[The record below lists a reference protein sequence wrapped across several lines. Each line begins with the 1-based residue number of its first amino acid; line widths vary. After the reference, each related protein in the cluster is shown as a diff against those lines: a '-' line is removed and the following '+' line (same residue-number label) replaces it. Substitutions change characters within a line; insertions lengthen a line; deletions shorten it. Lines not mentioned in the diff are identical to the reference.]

1 MKGKRLLSLLLCLVM
16 VLGLLPTSVFA
27 DSESSLGE
35 NDVYKLQIL
44 TYSEKN
50 GKVVPTTQL
59 MDRARSS
66 VTLKRWDTDTN
77 GIKEETLP
85 LTGYNG
91 TATGKVMKDPNYTV
105 SMTIYPAEGYKFAD
119 TNSVRLYIGAGAT
132 FNATDCCN
140 YETKVNDD
148 GSRTYTFKYTEKIG
162 EAVATINNGALFFL
176 FSFVPL
182 DETDVYKLQI
192 LTYSEKNGKVA
203 PTTQLMDRARS
214 SVTLKRWDTDTNG
227 IKEETLP
234 LTGYNGTATGK
245 VMKDPNYTVS
255 MTIYP
260 AEGYKFADTN
270 SVRLYIG
277 AGATFNAT
285 DCCNYET
292 KVNSDGSRTYT
303 FKYTEEIGEAV
314 ATVNNGAL
322 FFLFS
327 FEEDKETP
335 LGADDV
341 YKLQIQSYS
350 EVNGSVRPTPGNMDK
365 DRSSVTLK
373 YWNTEKNDIDEKTVF
388 LKDYSSTY
396 TGKVMKDP
404 NYTVSM
410 TIYPKEGYKF
420 ADTDSVRLYIGAAL
434 TFEATDCCNY
444 ETKVN
449 SDGSRTYTFKYTEE
463 IGEAVATIN
472 NGALFFLFSFEEGE
486 STQLGAKD
494 VYKLQIQSYSEVNG
508 SVRPTPGNMDKDRSS
523 VTLKYW
529 NTEKNDIDEKTVFL
543 KDYSSTYTGKV
554 MKDPNYT
561 VSMTIYPKEGYKFAD
576 TDSVRLYIG
585 AALTFEAT
593 DCCNYETKVNSDGS
607 RTYTFKYTEEIEKAV
622 ATINNGA
629 LFFLFSFEEAP
640 QYVVE
645 YYPITGHYDKP
656 VKLNVTAG
664 TRAPLLTQEQLD
676 KVDKVYFEKVKIPAW
691 RSEMPRTTTT
701 DYIYTGES
709 YTDAESM
716 PVINGYTKL
725 YAENTIEPG
734 TLIPAEYRFLNLQK
748 PVQAKWMFN
757 FETWRYNFK
766 ENHAEAV
773 GTDQKKVTFEIPV
786 GTPIGED
793 RMLQFTKY
801 SALKATN
808 DALTVPKHDA
818 VISKWTYQE
827 DTDTYLPFT
836 RDTVI
841 PVYRALRSLL
851 QGNSILYLTANVTYS
866 CELTFNTNRDDLT
879 IDPYRYEVTTT
890 SNASTPAAKL
900 TAEKINEINDK
911 IATVTDKVFEGWYL
925 KANFAQDSKV
935 DIAGSKFLLYSDVD
949 LYAKW
954 VDPNT
959 ITYDLTYKGE
969 DVTVEN
975 ADAYKP
981 YIVGAGAYLT
991 EPARPVATGS
1001 QAGKLAF
1008 MGWYKD
1014 KAHQIPWN
1022 FKQNAVNAPTTLYA
1036 KWVKATPL
1044 TIQFKKYDPDDLGK
1058 LEDVR
1063 SVTVPV
1069 AAGYT
1074 FGTLPDLPNS
1084 TEGEYVVGKDR
1095 DIKYTGWR
1103 FRSGDAEPPLT
1114 SDMDLS
1120 EYGLDATKTLE
1131 VYTVY
1136 DTRFTFTFDTGEG
1149 GPTPKAQEVTA
1160 VDGKAVG
1167 KAKVPTED
1175 ISRAGYDFGGWYADS
1190 AGNTEFVFT
1199 EEYDKNTTIYA
1210 KWNAQTACK
1219 VTFDL
1224 SNVPGATVELR
1235 ERKTDG
1241 TTSLVSHSNKTDTT
1255 VIYNLKRGSYF
1266 YTCSAPNYMSRT
1278 EPLTIDV
1285 NTDPELEIQIS
1296 LTPFISVSKVSLS
1309 ASQVMKSQNY
1319 NLDKLTVIEPAN
1331 ATRKSV
1337 TSWELKESYD
1347 GVTLNANVLSIDANC
1362 ALEQIVLTAT
1372 VTNGKLSQDGT
1383 SQEDFVQENIKL
1395 SIIPY
1400 VPTISF
1406 RNGKTAP
1413 SVLTKQLPEDR
1424 QTNSG
1429 GKLTL
1434 TKTDEPEATGYDFA
1448 GWYLDEDC
1456 TEAQKWDAAHIFET
1470 DSILYAKWV
1479 KKTIEITVTFS
1490 DGGSQT
1496 KTEKHNAGE
1505 SLVLPANMFTKK
1517 DHIFVAWEL
1526 PDKTTQTATSSIAA
1540 LPESDVT
1547 YTATWKEINS
1557 SITKE
1562 DITQSLLGI
1571 TDKNAADHKQQLI
1584 AARDALM
1591 AGSAT
1596 KTDATLIRD
1605 LSDLFEDAGL
1615 GPVEIAG
1622 DAKDGVSEVGAIL
1635 SSDGAKVILNV
1646 NKQAT
1651 PGKTLPETYQNA
1663 EYTATWY
1670 SLSMTV
1676 GGTTTDPKVPVILTM
1691 PIPAALSKMAADTIR
1706 VLLYKGAATE
1716 PVVMT
1721 PTVNGSNLTFAYD
1734 GNGQLAFVGK
1744 SISDAAD
1751 TRVTALEMR
1760 YNGTKMGNVEQDASG
1775 NFTVTLPSTTSE
1787 SVLQSLSDGINSKW
1801 MTYMTVAPQAKVA
1814 TAESTTGF
1822 DAEYWAKTG
1831 VALTYSLTSANKYSA
1846 TRSFTVTAGDGTTT
1860 RTFTVTVRKITD
1872 ADRTY
1877 KIAVANISGGTVT
1890 ATPNPAAA
1898 GEEVTLTIEPNDGK
1912 KLVAGSL
1919 SYCLQS
1925 AGAKSVPIDENTRT
1939 FIMPAGDININAQFE
1954 DDASAPIK
1962 NPPQIT
1968 AFMIN
1973 GVSAVI
1979 NQDTKVITII
1989 LPYGTD
1995 LKHVA
2000 PTIVTANASKVE
2012 PSSAQRVDL
2021 STPKAYRVY
2030 ASNGAYVTYTVTAY
2044 TEEPSPTQSLWEKL
2058 QNQIN
2063 NTPNWWELAE
2073 YQKKT
2078 GYYR

>member
-1 MKGKRLLSLLLCLVM
+1 MC
-16 VLGLLPTSVFA
+16 
-27 DSESSLGE
+27 D
-35 NDVYKLQIL
+35 
-44 TYSEKN
+44 
-50 GKVVPTTQL
+50 
-59 MDRARSS
+59 
-66 VTLKRWDTDTN
+66 
-77 GIKEETLP
+77 
-85 LTGYNG
+85 
-91 TATGKVMKDPNYTV
+91 
-105 SMTIYPAEGYKFAD
+105 
-119 TNSVRLYIGAGAT
+119 
-132 FNATDCCN
+132 
-140 YETKVNDD
+140 
-148 GSRTYTFKYTEKIG
+148 
-162 EAVATINNGALFFL
+162 
-176 FSFVPL
+176 
-182 DETDVYKLQI
+182 
-192 LTYSEKNGKVA
+192 
-203 PTTQLMDRARS
+203 
-214 SVTLKRWDTDTNG
+214 
-227 IKEETLP
+227 
-234 LTGYNGTATGK
+234 
-245 VMKDPNYTVS
+245 
-255 MTIYP
+255 
-260 AEGYKFADTN
+260 
-270 SVRLYIG
+270 
-277 AGATFNAT
+277 
-285 DCCNYET
+285 
-292 KVNSDGSRTYT
+292 
-303 FKYTEEIGEAV
+303 
-314 ATVNNGAL
+314 
-322 FFLFS
+322 
-327 FEEDKETP
+327 
-335 LGADDV
+335 
-341 YKLQIQSYS
+341 
-350 EVNGSVRPTPGNMDK
+350 
-365 DRSSVTLK
+365 
-373 YWNTEKNDIDEKTVF
+373 
-388 LKDYSSTY
+388 
-396 TGKVMKDP
+396 
-404 NYTVSM
+404 
-410 TIYPKEGYKF
+410 
-420 ADTDSVRLYIGAAL
+420 
-434 TFEATDCCNY
+434 
-444 ETKVN
+444 
-449 SDGSRTYTFKYTEE
+449 
-463 IGEAVATIN
+463 
-472 NGALFFLFSFEEGE
+472 
-486 STQLGAKD
+486 
-494 VYKLQIQSYSEVNG
+494 
-508 SVRPTPGNMDKDRSS
+508 
-523 VTLKYW
+523 
-529 NTEKNDIDEKTVFL
+529 
-543 KDYSSTYTGKV
+543 
-554 MKDPNYT
+554 
-561 VSMTIYPKEGYKFAD
+561 
-576 TDSVRLYIG
+576 
-585 AALTFEAT
+585 
-593 DCCNYETKVNSDGS
+593 
-607 RTYTFKYTEEIEKAV
+607 
-622 ATINNGA
+622 
-629 LFFLFSFEEAP
+629 
-640 QYVVE
+640 VE
-645 YYPITGHYDKP
+645 YYPITGNYQRS
-656 VKLNVTAG
+656 VKLKVMAG
-664 TRAPLLTQEQLD
+664 TRAPLLTQAQLD
-676 KVDKVYFEKVKIPAW
+676 KVDSDTVYFSKVTIPAW
-691 RSEMPRTTTT
+691 RSKMPTRTTT
-701 DYIYTGES
+701 DYIYNGER

-716 PVINGYTKL
+716 PIINGYTKL

-734 TLIPAEYRFLNLQK
+734 TLIPAEYRFYNLKK
-748 PVQAKWMFN
+748 PVQAKSMFN
-757 FETWRYNFK
+757 FETWRYNVK
-766 ENHAEAV
+766 ENRAEQV
-773 GTDQKKVTFEIPV
+773 LQTEQNKFTFEIPV
-786 GTPIGED
+786 GQPIGED

-801 SALKATN
+801 SELKATN
-808 DALTVPKHDA
+808 GALTVPKYDA
-818 VISKWTYQE
+818 IISKWTYQE
-827 DTDTYLPFT
+827 NTDTYLPFT
-836 RDTVI
+836 KDTVI
-841 PVYRALRSLL
+841 PVYRALRSLQ
-851 QGNSILYLTANVTYS
+851 QGYRILYLTANVTYS
-866 CELTFNTNRDDLT
+866 CELTFHTNREDLT
-879 IDPYRYEVTTT
+879 IEPYKYEVITN

-900 TAEKINEINDK
+900 TAEKIDEINDK

-925 KANFAQDSKV
+925 KDNFALDSKV
-935 DIAGSKFLLYSDVD
+935 DITSSKFYLYSDVD

-954 VDPNT
+954 VNPNT
-959 ITYDLTYKGE
+959 ITYDLTYNGE

-975 ADAYKP
+975 ADAYKT

-1014 KAHQIPWN
+1014 EARHISWN
-1022 FKQNAVNAPTTLYA
+1022 FKQNAVNTSTTLYA
-1036 KWVKATPL
+1036 KWVEATPL

-1058 LEDVR
+1058 LENVR

-1069 AAGYT
+1069 VEGYT
-1074 FGTLPDLPNS
+1074 FGTLPDLPNAD
-1084 TEGEYVVGKDR
+1084 EGEYVEGTLR
-1095 DIKYTGWR
+1095 GIKYTGWR
-1103 FRSGDAEPPLT
+1103 FRSGDAEIPLT

-1120 EYGLDATKTLE
+1120 TYGLDTTKTLE
-1131 VYTVY
+1131 VYTAY

-1149 GPTPKAQEVTA
+1149 GPTPKAQVVAKEN
-1160 VDGKAVG
+1160 GKASA
-1167 KAKVPTED
+1167 KATKPAENP
-1175 ISRAGYDFGGWYADS
+1175 SRAGYDFGGWYKDA
-1190 AGNTEFVFT
+1190 AGNTKFLFAGEKDA

-1210 KWNAQTACK
+1210 KWESQPEYTL
-1219 VTFDL
+1219 TFDL
-1224 SNVPGATVELR
+1224 TATPGATVVLKLDG
-1235 ERKTDG
+1235 KTISQDSSSSTATAVTYKLQRG
-1241 TTSLVSHSNKTDTT
+1241 TYT
-1255 VIYNLKRGSYF
+1255 
-1266 YTCSAPNYMSRT
+1266 YTCSAKNYLSQT
-1278 EPLTIDV
+1278 GTLTIDALS
-1285 NTDPELEIQIS
+1285 DKEITIPVK
-1296 LTPFISVSKVSLS
+1296 LVAFVPVTKVSLKTN
-1309 ASQVMKSQNY
+1309 QVMKNKSH
-1319 NLDKLTVIEPAN
+1319 NLDTMAVITPDN
-1331 ATRKSV
+1331 ATNQNITWALAGTYS
-1337 TSWELKESYD
+1337 
-1347 GVTLNANVLSIDANC
+1347 GVTLDDNLLKIDAGC
-1362 ALEQIVLTAT
+1362 TETQVTLTAT
-1372 VTNGKLSQDGT
+1372 VANGKLSEDGT
-1383 SQEDFVQENIKL
+1383 SQEAFVQENINL

-1406 RNGKTAP
+1406 RNGKMAP
-1413 SVLTKQLPEDR
+1413 SVLTKQLPEDK
-1424 QTNSG
+1424 QTNSD

-1434 TKTDEPEATGYDFA
+1434 TKTDDPEAAGYDFG

-1456 TEAQKWDAAHIFET
+1456 TEVQKWDAAHVFKA

-1479 KKTIEITVTFS
+1479 KQTIEITVTFS
-1490 DGGSQT
+1490 DGGSQK

-1591 AGSAT
+1591 AGSTT
-1596 KTDATLIRD
+1596 KTDATLILD

-1691 PIPAALSKMAADTIR
+1691 PIPAALSKMATDTIR
-1706 VLLYKGAATE
+1706 VLLYKGSATE

-1801 MTYMTVAPQAKVA
+1801 MTYMTVAPQAKVKPA
-1814 TAESTTGF
+1814 GGGEQT
-1822 DAEYWAKTG
+1822 AEYWAKTG
-1831 VALTYSLTSANKYSA
+1831 VALTYALDSSNKYSA
-1846 TRSFTVTAGDGTTT
+1846 TRKFTAIASDGTT
-1860 RTFTVTVRKITD
+1860 RDFTVTVKKITD

-1877 KIAVANISGGTVT
+1877 KIAVSNISGGTVT
-1890 ATPNPAAA
+1890 ASPNPAAA
-1898 GEEVTLTIEPNDGK
+1898 GEEVKLTIEPNDGK
-1912 KLVAGSL
+1912 KLIAGSL

-1954 DDASAPIK
+1954 DDANAPIK

-2021 STPKAYRVY
+2021 STPKAYKVY

-2063 NTPNWWELAE
+2063 SNPNWWELAE

>member
-105 SMTIYPAEGYKFAD
+105 SMTIYPAAGYKFAD

-140 YETKVNDD
+140 YETKVNSD
-148 GSRTYTFKYTEKIG
+148 GSRTYTFKYTKEIG
-162 EAVATINNGALFFL
+162 EAVAKVKNGALFFL

-192 LTYSEKNGKVA
+192 QSYSEVNGSVR
-203 PTTQLMDRARS
+203 PTPGNMDKDRS
-214 SVTLKRWDTDTNG
+214 SVTLRYWDTATNG

-260 AEGYKFADTN
+260 AAGYKFADTN

-303 FKYTEEIGEAV
+303 FKYTEEIG
-314 ATVNNGAL
+314 
-322 FFLFS
+322 
-327 FEEDKETP
+327 
-335 LGADDV
+335 
-341 YKLQIQSYS
+341 
-350 EVNGSVRPTPGNMDK
+350 
-365 DRSSVTLK
+365 
-373 YWNTEKNDIDEKTVF
+373 
-388 LKDYSSTY
+388 
-396 TGKVMKDP
+396 
-404 NYTVSM
+404 
-410 TIYPKEGYKF
+410 
-420 ADTDSVRLYIGAAL
+420 
-434 TFEATDCCNY
+434 
-444 ETKVN
+444 
-449 SDGSRTYTFKYTEE
+449 
-463 IGEAVATIN
+463 
-472 NGALFFLFSFEEGE
+472 
-486 STQLGAKD
+486 
-494 VYKLQIQSYSEVNG
+494 
-508 SVRPTPGNMDKDRSS
+508 
-523 VTLKYW
+523 
-529 NTEKNDIDEKTVFL
+529 
-543 KDYSSTYTGKV
+543 
-554 MKDPNYT
+554 
-561 VSMTIYPKEGYKFAD
+561 
-576 TDSVRLYIG
+576 
-585 AALTFEAT
+585 
-593 DCCNYETKVNSDGS
+593 
-607 RTYTFKYTEEIEKAV
+607 KAV
-622 ATINNGA
+622 ATITNGA

-645 YYPITGHYDKP
+645 YYPITGHYDKS

-716 PVINGYTKL
+716 PVINRYTKL
-725 YAENTIEPG
+725 YAENTIKPG
-734 TLIPAEYRFLNLQK
+734 TLIPAEYRFYNLQK
-748 PVQAKWMFN
+748 PVQAKWMYN
-757 FETWRYNFK
+757 AETWRYNFK
-766 ENHAEAV
+766 ESHAEAV

-786 GTPIGED
+786 GTTIGED
-793 RMLQFTKY
+793 RMLRFTKY
-801 SALKATN
+801 SELKTTN
-808 DALTVPKHDA
+808 DALTVPKYDA

-836 RDTVI
+836 KDTVI

-866 CELTFNTNRDDLT
+866 CELTFHTNRAGLT
-879 IDPYRYEVTTT
+879 IEPYEYEVTTK

-900 TAEKINEINDK
+900 TAEKIKEINDK
-911 IATVTDKVFEGWYL
+911 IAKVTDKVFEGWYL
-925 KANFAQDSKV
+925 KANFALDSKV
-935 DIAGSKFLLYSDVD
+935 DITSSNFYLYSDVD
-949 LYAKW
+949 LYANW

-959 ITYDLTYKGE
+959 ITYDLTYNGK

-975 ADAYKP
+975 ADVYKQ
-981 YIVGAGAYLT
+981 YIVGKGAYLT

-1008 MGWYKD
+1008 MGWYTDEARKT
-1014 KAHQIPWN
+1014 PWN
-1022 FKQNAVNAPTTLYA
+1022 FKQNAVNTSTTLHA
-1036 KWVKATPL
+1036 KWVEATPL
-1044 TIQFKKYDPDDLGK
+1044 TIQFKKYDPDNLGK

-1069 AAGYT
+1069 VEGYT
-1074 FGTLPDLPNS
+1074 FGTLPDLPNAD
-1084 TEGEYVVGKDR
+1084 EGEYVEGTLR
-1095 DIKYTGWR
+1095 GIKYTGWR
-1103 FRSGDAEPPLT
+1103 FRSGDAETPLT

-1120 EYGLDATKTLE
+1120 AYGLDATKTLE

-1175 ISRAGYDFGGWYADS
+1175 ISCAGYDFGGWYADS

-1241 TTSLVSHSNKTDTT
+1241 TTSLVPHSNKTDTT

-1309 ASQVMKSQNY
+1309 ASQVMKSKNY

-1337 TSWELKESYD
+1337 TSWELKESYE

-1372 VTNGKLSQDGT
+1372 VANGKLSEDGT
-1383 SQEDFVQENIKL
+1383 SQEAFVQENINL

-1413 SVLTKQLPEDR
+1413 NVLTKPLPEDM
-1424 QTNSG
+1424 QTNSD

-1434 TKTDEPEATGYDFA
+1434 TASNNPEATGYDFA

-1456 TEAQKWDAAHIFET
+1456 TEAQKWDAAHVFEA

-1496 KTEKHNAGE
+1496 KTETHNAGE
-1505 SLVLPANMFTKK
+1505 SLILPPIMFTKAG
-1517 DHIFVAWEL
+1517 HIFAAWEL
-1526 PDKTTQTATSSIAA
+1526 PNKTTQTAGSSIAA
-1540 LPESDVT
+1540 LPENDVT
-1547 YTATWKEINS
+1547 YTATWTAIGN
-1557 SITKE
+1557 SITKG
-1562 DITQSLLGI
+1562 DIENSILGI
-1571 TDKNAADHKQQLI
+1571 TDKNAADHKPQLI
-1584 AARDALM
+1584 TARDALM
-1591 AGSAT
+1591 AGSTT

-1605 LSDLFEDAGL
+1605 LSDLFEDAEI

-1651 PGKTLPETYQNA
+1651 PGKTLPEAYQNA
-1663 EYTATWY
+1663 EYTAAWY

-1691 PIPAALSKMAADTIR
+1691 PIPAALSKMATDTIR

-1734 GNGQLAFVGK
+1734 GNGQLAFVSK

-1760 YNGTKMGNVEQDASG
+1760 YNGTKMGNVEQDANG

-1860 RTFTVTVRKITD
+1860 RNFTVTVKKITD

-1898 GEEVTLTIEPNDGK
+1898 GEEVKLTVEPNDGK
-1912 KLVAGSL
+1912 KLIAGSL

-1979 NQDTKVITII
+1979 NHDTKAITII

-2012 PSSAQRVDL
+2012 PSSAQRVNL

-2063 NTPNWWELAE
+2063 SNPNWWELAE

-2078 GYYR
+2078 GYYK

>member
-105 SMTIYPAEGYKFAD
+105 SMTIYPAA
-119 TNSVRLYIGAGAT
+119 
-132 FNATDCCN
+132 
-140 YETKVNDD
+140 
-148 GSRTYTFKYTEKIG
+148 
-162 EAVATINNGALFFL
+162 
-176 FSFVPL
+176 
-182 DETDVYKLQI
+182 
-192 LTYSEKNGKVA
+192 
-203 PTTQLMDRARS
+203 
-214 SVTLKRWDTDTNG
+214 
-227 IKEETLP
+227 
-234 LTGYNGTATGK
+234 
-245 VMKDPNYTVS
+245 
-255 MTIYP
+255 
-260 AEGYKFADTN
+260 GYKFADTN

-303 FKYTEEIGEAV
+303 FKYTEEIG
-314 ATVNNGAL
+314 
-322 FFLFS
+322 
-327 FEEDKETP
+327 
-335 LGADDV
+335 
-341 YKLQIQSYS
+341 
-350 EVNGSVRPTPGNMDK
+350 
-365 DRSSVTLK
+365 
-373 YWNTEKNDIDEKTVF
+373 
-388 LKDYSSTY
+388 
-396 TGKVMKDP
+396 
-404 NYTVSM
+404 
-410 TIYPKEGYKF
+410 
-420 ADTDSVRLYIGAAL
+420 
-434 TFEATDCCNY
+434 
-444 ETKVN
+444 
-449 SDGSRTYTFKYTEE
+449 
-463 IGEAVATIN
+463 
-472 NGALFFLFSFEEGE
+472 
-486 STQLGAKD
+486 
-494 VYKLQIQSYSEVNG
+494 
-508 SVRPTPGNMDKDRSS
+508 
-523 VTLKYW
+523 
-529 NTEKNDIDEKTVFL
+529 
-543 KDYSSTYTGKV
+543 
-554 MKDPNYT
+554 
-561 VSMTIYPKEGYKFAD
+561 
-576 TDSVRLYIG
+576 
-585 AALTFEAT
+585 
-593 DCCNYETKVNSDGS
+593 
-607 RTYTFKYTEEIEKAV
+607 KAV
-622 ATINNGA
+622 ATITNGA

-645 YYPITGHYDKP
+645 YYPITGHYDKS

-716 PVINGYTKL
+716 PVINRYTKL
-725 YAENTIEPG
+725 YAENTIKPG
-734 TLIPAEYRFLNLQK
+734 TLIPAEYRFYNLQK
-748 PVQAKWMFN
+748 PVQAKWMYN
-757 FETWRYNFK
+757 AETWRYNFK
-766 ENHAEAV
+766 ESHAEAV

-786 GTPIGED
+786 GTTIGED
-793 RMLQFTKY
+793 RMLRFTKY
-801 SALKATN
+801 SELKTTN
-808 DALTVPKHDA
+808 DALTVPKYDA

-836 RDTVI
+836 KDTVI

-866 CELTFNTNRDDLT
+866 CELTFHTNRAGLT
-879 IDPYRYEVTTT
+879 IEPYEYEVTTK

-900 TAEKINEINDK
+900 TAEKIKEINDK
-911 IATVTDKVFEGWYL
+911 IAKVTDKVFEGWYL
-925 KANFAQDSKV
+925 KANFALDSKV
-935 DIAGSKFLLYSDVD
+935 DITSSNFYLYSDVD
-949 LYAKW
+949 LYANW

-959 ITYDLTYKGE
+959 ITYDLTYNGK

-975 ADAYKP
+975 ADVYKQ
-981 YIVGAGAYLT
+981 YIVGKGAYLT

-1008 MGWYKD
+1008 MGWYTDEARKT
-1014 KAHQIPWN
+1014 PWN
-1022 FKQNAVNAPTTLYA
+1022 FKQNAVNTSTTLHA
-1036 KWVKATPL
+1036 KWVEATPL
-1044 TIQFKKYDPDDLGK
+1044 TIQFKKYDPDNLGK

-1069 AAGYT
+1069 VEGYT
-1074 FGTLPDLPNS
+1074 FGTLPDLPNAD
-1084 TEGEYVVGKDR
+1084 EGEYVEGTLR
-1095 DIKYTGWR
+1095 GIKYTGWR
-1103 FRSGDAEPPLT
+1103 FRSGDAETPLT

-1120 EYGLDATKTLE
+1120 AYGLDATKTLE

-1175 ISRAGYDFGGWYADS
+1175 ISCAGYDFGGWYADS

-1241 TTSLVSHSNKTDTT
+1241 TTSLVPHSNKTDTT

-1309 ASQVMKSQNY
+1309 ASQVMKSKNY

-1337 TSWELKESYD
+1337 TSWELKESYE

-1372 VTNGKLSQDGT
+1372 VANGKLSEDGT
-1383 SQEDFVQENIKL
+1383 SQEAFVQENINL

-1413 SVLTKQLPEDR
+1413 NVLTKPLPEDM
-1424 QTNSG
+1424 QTNSD

-1434 TKTDEPEATGYDFA
+1434 TASNNPEATGYDFA

-1456 TEAQKWDAAHIFET
+1456 TEAQKWDAAHVFEA

-1496 KTEKHNAGE
+1496 KTETHNAGE
-1505 SLVLPANMFTKK
+1505 SLILPPIMFTKAG
-1517 DHIFVAWEL
+1517 HIFAAWEL
-1526 PDKTTQTATSSIAA
+1526 PNKTTQTAGSSIAA
-1540 LPESDVT
+1540 LPENDVT
-1547 YTATWKEINS
+1547 YTATWTAIGN
-1557 SITKE
+1557 SITKG
-1562 DITQSLLGI
+1562 DIENSILGI
-1571 TDKNAADHKQQLI
+1571 TDKNAADHKPQLI
-1584 AARDALM
+1584 TARDALM
-1591 AGSAT
+1591 AGSTT

-1605 LSDLFEDAGL
+1605 LSDLFEDAEI

-1651 PGKTLPETYQNA
+1651 PGKTLPEAYQNA
-1663 EYTATWY
+1663 EYTAAWY

-1691 PIPAALSKMAADTIR
+1691 PIPAALSKMATDTIR

-1734 GNGQLAFVGK
+1734 GNGQLAFVSK

-1760 YNGTKMGNVEQDASG
+1760 YNGTKMGNVEQDANG

-1860 RTFTVTVRKITD
+1860 RNFTVTVKKITD

-1898 GEEVTLTIEPNDGK
+1898 GEEVKLTVEPNDGK
-1912 KLVAGSL
+1912 KLIAGSL

-1979 NQDTKVITII
+1979 NHDTKAITII

-2012 PSSAQRVDL
+2012 PSSAQRVNL

-2063 NTPNWWELAE
+2063 SNPNWWELAE

-2078 GYYR
+2078 GYYK